1 VQYSVPL
8 AAATAFV
15 AAVVGPVTGRVTL
28 NYSPGFN
35 VSPVLNQA
43 LSLYGQKRI
52 EAFHPVNLYVGYD
65 LSGLASWLSNA
76 EANITMNNIA
86 DDSPPIY
93 LSGGAQ
99 KPNNGG
105 AYIVANGSTLG
116 RYTVFSLRKTF

>member
-1 VQYSVPL
+1 M
-8 AAATAFV
+8 
-15 AAVVGPVTGRVTL
+15 

-52 EAFHPVNLYVGYD
+52 ESFHPVNMFVSYD
-65 LSGLASWLSNA
+65 MGDLATWLSDT
-76 EANITMNNIA
+76 EFSVTMNNVA

-105 AYIVANGSTLG
+105 AYIVASGSTLG
-116 RYTVFSLRKTF
+116 RYTVFSLRKQF